1 MELAAVLVTQLRHAE
16 RACYIIMPTPTTN
29 FSIFDGQELVT
40 YAVTSGPTIND
51 VPAVRRPLTQSR
63 QRNIERYLDLEATDI
78 ILHLDNTPL
87 AAADLAAGDTIT
99 DADAATYTVIF
110 VERQVLKN
118 TVAVVCRPVP

>member
-1 MELAAVLVTQLRHAE
+1 
-16 RACYIIMPTPTTN
+16 MPAPTTD
-29 FSIFDGQELVT
+29 FAIFDGQELIT
-40 YAVTSGPTIND
+40 YAALSGPTVSN

-99 DADAATYTVIF
+99 DADTATYTVIF
-110 VERQVLKN
+110 VERQVLNN